1 MILMPINKSFFSFTA
16 HWLTENMDFQQAML
30 NVKYFPGNHTGAEI
44 GNMIATLREISNIN
58 EGVLHLIIR
67 DRAANIK
74 KRMH

>member
-1 MILMPINKSFFSFTA
+1 
-16 HWLTENMDFQQAML
+16 ML

-44 GNMIATLREISNIN
+44 GNMIAILREIWNIN

-67 DRAANIK
+67 DGAANIK